1 MRSLLLSTSL
11 LAIVSLTLPGQ
22 TLTTEQLDKALKDNK
37 VFFLDVRE
45 PDEIR
50 KLGSVKGYVNIP
62 VGELEKRAGEI
73 PKDKVIVT
81 L

>member
-1 MRSLLLSTSL
+1 MRRLFVCTSL
-11 LAIVSLTLPGQ
+11 LAMFALNGPAQ
-22 TLTTEQLDKALKDNK
+22 TLTPEELDKALKDDK

-62 VGELEKRAGEI
+62 VGELEKRLGEV